1 MAGLARWMVLSETHA
16 MQWAQLVRQ
25 GGVILAA
32 VLLAHSGL
40 PALEIGSYEQ
50 LQYLGAL
57 LSSAWINGLIQ
68 GLLSYQGGLP
78 AAARDRLV
86 VAASAL
92 FSLLSAGLCLLLL
105 WGPAGLLELL
115 TGQREPAYLVWF
127 AIFLL
132 GHIPA
137 SLQEYLYLLYHQP
150 RVIFFYSS
158 LQALA
163 MLLCVVLPPFLGL
176 PFVVSFQCL
185 AVLGLFRLLW
195 LWLFLGQRLSLRWDS
210 TEWKGWLRL
219 SGPLVAYAA
228 LALVNQYVDSWWV
241 GQFYEGDETQ
251 FALYRYGAREL
262 PFATALSAGLGAAM
276 LPLLSSNLEEG
287 LGELKRQS
295 QRLFHL
301 FFPLAI
307 VLTLFSGWW
316 FPWVFGDVF
325 GQSVLIFNLFMLIG
339 ISRMVF
345 SLTLV
350 VALRANAV
358 ALRAVLFS
366 LALHVMLSVGLA
378 YPLGLTGIALGTVLA
393 FTAEKIYLMV
403 YLWRKHQLPPGRYTD
418 LKTLLLYTGLLVAS
432 LVASLGVTAFF

>member
-57 LSSAWINGLIQ
+57 LSSAWVNGLIQ
-68 GLLSYQGGLP
+68 GLLSYQGGLS

-92 FSLLSAGLCLLLL
+92 FSLLAAGLCLLLL
-105 WGPAGLLELL
+105 WSPGVLLELL

-132 GHIPA
+132 GQIP
-137 SLQEYLYLLYHQP
+137 STLQEYLYLLYHQP
-150 RVIFFYSS
+150 RAIFFYSS
-158 LQALA
+158 IQALA
-163 MLLCVVLPPFLGL
+163 LLLCVVLPPFLEL

-195 LWLFLGQRLSLRWDS
+195 LWLFLGQRLSLRWDG

-228 LALVNQYVDSWWV
+228 LGLVNQYVDSWWV
-241 GQFYEGDETQ
+241 GQFYEGDKTQ

-295 QRLFHL
+295 QRLLHL

-350 VALRANAV
+350 VALRANAA

-366 LALHVMLSVGLA
+366 LALHVMLSVSLA

-403 YLWRKHQLPPGRYTD
+403 YLWRKHHLPPGRYTD
-418 LKTLLLYTGLLVAS
+418 LKTLLLYTGLLLASFWAS
-432 LVASLGVTAFF
+432 LWMEF